1 MHYIKL
7 VLVRVRCCVLCD
19 GLASVPCLF
28 FQSGATMG
36 SQQFCLKWKS
46 HYSNLLSALDQLLFS
61 ESFTDVTL
69 ACEGF
74 SLKAHRAVLSACSP
88 FFQNLFAENQ
98 CQHPIVI
105 LKDFKFNELRAIV
118 DFMYHGEVNVS
129 REQLA
134 SLLKA
139 AEALQVK
146 GLTDLTSDTPELV
159 EQLPSLASSEVRASN
174 IVDSAST
181 TLPSKRPVKSPASS
195 KRKRVRPRHVT
206 PREQESQVSSN
217 EEAEEENS
225 SDGERSPKR
234 SSCPSEAVTLQ
245 RSTRR
250 SKGGSSSC
258 SVLESLLS
266 TKELGG
272 CDQKHRLRP
281 RHEAVEE
288 EEEEEEKDFETSRL
302 LEQALATKGEELSL
316 LATAK
321 LLESGA
327 GAKPEV
333 EGDASAVLATLAASG
348 ENSGSGSGSGQG
360 TPHSLFPARGG
371 RNSGWTEEQ
380 MQRALSAVFAE
391 GVPMTAAARRFGIP
405 KTTLLYRLQNS
416 LSRGSPK
423 T

>member
-1 MHYIKL
+1 
-7 VLVRVRCCVLCD
+7 
-19 GLASVPCLF
+19 
-28 FQSGATMG
+28 MG

-69 ACEGF
+69 ACEGL
-74 SLKAHRAVLSACSP
+74 SLKAHRAMLSACSP
-88 FFQNLFAENQ
+88 FFQTIFAENQ

-105 LKDFKFNELRAIV
+105 LKDFKFSELRAIV

-129 REQLA
+129 REQLS

-146 GLTDLTSDTPELV
+146 GLTDLTSDTSELA
-159 EQLPSLASSEVRASN
+159 EQLPSLTSSEVRASN
-174 IVDSAST
+174 VDSASVAS
-181 TLPSKRPVKSPASS
+181 PSKRPLKSPPSS
-195 KRKRVRPRHVT
+195 KRKRVRPRHVA
-206 PREQESQVSSN
+206 PREQESQLSSN
-217 EEAEEENS
+217 DEAEEENS
-225 SDGERSPKR
+225 SDGEPSPKCSTEAPGAQRTTR
-234 SSCPSEAVTLQ
+234 SS
-245 RSTRR
+245 
-250 SKGGSSSC
+250 KGNGSC

-266 TKELGG
+266 SKELSS
-272 CDQKHRLRP
+272 CDQRRRLHAP
-281 RHEAVEE
+281 VDFAED
-288 EEEEEEKDFETSRL
+288 EKDFETSRI
-302 LEQALATKGEELSL
+302 LEQALAKGDESNASIVDGNCHQMFPASSQLSL

-321 LLESGA
+321 MLESGS
-327 GAKPEV
+327 GVKPEA
-333 EGDASAVLATLAASG
+333 EGDTPTLLATLAASG
-348 ENSGSGSGSGQG
+348 ESSTPGSGSGQG
-360 TPHSLFPARGG
+360 ASHSLFPARGG

-416 LSRGSPK
+416 LTRRSPK

>member
-1 MHYIKL
+1 
-7 VLVRVRCCVLCD
+7 
-19 GLASVPCLF
+19 
-28 FQSGATMG
+28 MG

-74 SLKAHRAVLSACSP
+74 SLKAHKAVLSACSP

-321 LLESGA
+321 LLESGT

>member
-1 MHYIKL
+1 
-7 VLVRVRCCVLCD
+7 
-19 GLASVPCLF
+19 
-28 FQSGATMG
+28 MG

-74 SLKAHRAVLSACSP
+74 SLKAHKAVLSACSP

>member
-1 MHYIKL
+1 
-7 VLVRVRCCVLCD
+7 
-19 GLASVPCLF
+19 
-28 FQSGATMG
+28 MG

-74 SLKAHRAVLSACSP
+74 SLKAHKAVLSACSP

-129 REQLA
+129 REQLS

-159 EQLPSLASSEVRASN
+159 EQLPSLASSELRASN

-181 TLPSKRPVKSPASS
+181 TSTSKRPVKSPASS

-225 SDGERSPKR
+225 SDEERSPKR
-234 SSCPSEAVTLQ
+234 SSGPSEAVTLQ
-245 RSTRR
+245 RATRR
-250 SKGGSSSC
+250 NKGGSSC

-266 TKELGG
+266 TKEHGG

-281 RHEAVEE
+281 RLAE

-302 LEQALATKGEELSL
+302 LEQALATKGEESSAALLDGNCHQKLFPASSQLSL

-333 EGDASAVLATLAASG
+333 EGDASAVLANLAASG

-416 LSRGSPK
+416 LTRGSPK

>member
-1 MHYIKL
+1 
-7 VLVRVRCCVLCD
+7 
-19 GLASVPCLF
+19 
-28 FQSGATMG
+28 MG

-74 SLKAHRAVLSACSP
+74 SLKAHKAVLSACSP

-302 LEQALATKGEELSL
+302 LEQALATKGEESSAALLDGNCHQKLFPASSQLSL

-321 LLESGA
+321 LLESGT

>member
-1 MHYIKL
+1 MIGCISNIENLEVGHL
-7 VLVRVRCCVLCD
+7 VCKQTFTSRE
-19 GLASVPCLF
+19 
-28 FQSGATMG
+28 SGATMG

-74 SLKAHRAVLSACSP
+74 SLKAHKAVLSACSP

>member
-1 MHYIKL
+1 
-7 VLVRVRCCVLCD
+7 
-19 GLASVPCLF
+19 
-28 FQSGATMG
+28 MG

-61 ESFTDVTL
+61 ESLTDVTL

-74 SLKAHRAVLSACSP
+74 SLKAHKAMLSACSP
-88 FFQNLFAENQ
+88 FFQTLFAENSH
-98 CQHPIVI
+98 QHPIVI
-105 LKDFKFNELRAIV
+105 LKDFKFSELRAIV

-134 SLLKA
+134 SLLRA

-146 GLTDLTSDTPELV
+146 GLTDLTSDSSELA
-159 EQLPSLASSEVRASN
+159 EQLPSLTSSDVRASN
-174 IVDSAST
+174 VDSANVAS
-181 TLPSKRPVKSPASS
+181 PPKRPLKSPPSS

-217 EEAEEENS
+217 DEVEEDNS
-225 SDGERSPKR
+225 SDAEFLPKR
-234 SSCPSEAVTLQ
+234 TSEAVATQ
-245 RSTRR
+245 RTTRS
-250 SKGGSSSC
+250 SKGASSC
-258 SVLESLLS
+258 SVLETLLS
-266 TKELGG
+266 TKELSGN
-272 CDQKHRLRP
+272 CEQKHRLHAC
-281 RHEAVEE
+281 HETT
-288 EEEEEEKDFETSRL
+288 EEEKDFETSRL
-302 LEQALATKGEELSL
+302 LEQALAKGDESSSSAVDSNCHQKMFPASSQLSL

-321 LLESGA
+321 MLESGSE
-327 GAKPEV
+327 KPET
-333 EGDASAVLATLAASG
+333 EEDASALLATLAASG
-348 ENSGSGSGSGQG
+348 ESSNSGNSSGQG

-416 LSRGSPK
+416 LTRRSPK

>member
-1 MHYIKL
+1 
-7 VLVRVRCCVLCD
+7 
-19 GLASVPCLF
+19 
-28 FQSGATMG
+28 MG

-61 ESFTDVTL
+61 ESLTDVTL

-74 SLKAHRAVLSACSP
+74 SLKAHKAMLSACSP
-88 FFQNLFAENQ
+88 FFQTLFAENSH
-98 CQHPIVI
+98 QHPIVI
-105 LKDFKFNELRAIV
+105 LKDFKFSELRAIV

-129 REQLA
+129 REQLS
-134 SLLKA
+134 SLLRA

-146 GLTDLTSDTPELV
+146 GLTDLTSDTPELA
-159 EQLPSLASSEVRASN
+159 EQLPSLTSSDVRASN
-174 IVDSAST
+174 VDSATVAS
-181 TLPSKRPVKSPASS
+181 PSKRPLKSPPSS

-217 EEAEEENS
+217 DEAEEENS
-225 SDGERSPKR
+225 SDGEFLPKR
-234 SSCPSEAVTLQ
+234 TSEAVALQ
-245 RSTRR
+245 RTTRSSKST
-250 SKGGSSSC
+250 SSC
-258 SVLESLLS
+258 SVLETLLS
-266 TKELGG
+266 TKELSGN
-272 CDQKHRLRP
+272 CEQKHRLHTC
-281 RHEAVEE
+281 HETTEE
-288 EEEEEEKDFETSRL
+288 DKDFETSRL
-302 LEQALATKGEELSL
+302 LEQALAKGDESSSSAVDSNCHQKMFPASSQLSL

-321 LLESGA
+321 MLESGS
-327 GAKPEV
+327 GKPET
-333 EGDASAVLATLAASG
+333 EEDASALLATLAASG
-348 ENSGSGSGSGQG
+348 ESSNSGNSSGQG

-416 LSRGSPK
+416 LTRRSPK

>member
-1 MHYIKL
+1 
-7 VLVRVRCCVLCD
+7 
-19 GLASVPCLF
+19 
-28 FQSGATMG
+28 MG

-61 ESFTDVTL
+61 ESLTDVTL

-74 SLKAHRAVLSACSP
+74 SLKAHKAMLSACSP
-88 FFQNLFAENQ
+88 FFQTLFAENSH
-98 CQHPIVI
+98 QHPIVI
-105 LKDFKFNELRAIV
+105 LKDFKFSELRAIV

-129 REQLA
+129 REQLS
-134 SLLKA
+134 SLLRA

-146 GLTDLTSDTPELV
+146 GLTDLTSDSSELA
-159 EQLPSLASSEVRASN
+159 EQLPSLTSSDVRASN
-174 IVDSAST
+174 VDSANVAS
-181 TLPSKRPVKSPASS
+181 PPKRPLKSPPSS

-217 EEAEEENS
+217 DEVEEDNS
-225 SDGERSPKR
+225 SDAEFLPKR
-234 SSCPSEAVTLQ
+234 TSEAVATQ
-245 RSTRR
+245 RTTRS
-250 SKGGSSSC
+250 SKGASSC
-258 SVLESLLS
+258 SVLETLLS
-266 TKELGG
+266 TKELSGN
-272 CDQKHRLRP
+272 CEQKHRLHAC
-281 RHEAVEE
+281 HETT
-288 EEEEEEKDFETSRL
+288 EEEKDFETSRL
-302 LEQALATKGEELSL
+302 LEQALAKGDESSSSAVDSNCHQKMFPASSQLSL

-321 LLESGA
+321 MLESGSE
-327 GAKPEV
+327 KPET
-333 EGDASAVLATLAASG
+333 EEDASALLATLAASG
-348 ENSGSGSGSGQG
+348 ESSNSGNSSGQG

-416 LSRGSPK
+416 LTRRSPK

>member
-1 MHYIKL
+1 
-7 VLVRVRCCVLCD
+7 
-19 GLASVPCLF
+19 
-28 FQSGATMG
+28 MG

-74 SLKAHRAVLSACSP
+74 SLKAHKAMLSACSP
-88 FFQNLFAENQ
+88 FFQTLFAENSH
-98 CQHPIVI
+98 QHPIVI
-105 LKDFKFNELRAIV
+105 LKDFKFSELRAIV

-129 REQLA
+129 REQLS
-134 SLLKA
+134 SLLRA

-146 GLTDLTSDTPELV
+146 GLTDLTSDTPELA
-159 EQLPSLASSEVRASN
+159 EQLPSLTSSDVRASN
-174 IVDSAST
+174 VDSATVAS
-181 TLPSKRPVKSPASS
+181 PSKRPLKSPPSS

-217 EEAEEENS
+217 DEAEEENS
-225 SDGERSPKR
+225 SDGEFLPKR
-234 SSCPSEAVTLQ
+234 TSEAVALQ
-245 RSTRR
+245 RTTRSSKST
-250 SKGGSSSC
+250 SSC
-258 SVLESLLS
+258 SVLETLLS
-266 TKELGG
+266 TKELSGN
-272 CDQKHRLRP
+272 CEQKHRLHTC
-281 RHEAVEE
+281 HETTEE
-288 EEEEEEKDFETSRL
+288 DKDFETSRL
-302 LEQALATKGEELSL
+302 LEQALAKGDESSSSAVDSNCHQKMFPASSQLSL

-321 LLESGA
+321 MLESGS
-327 GAKPEV
+327 GKPET
-333 EGDASAVLATLAASG
+333 EEDASALLATLAASG
-348 ENSGSGSGSGQG
+348 ESSNSGNSSGQG

-416 LSRGSPK
+416 LTRRSPK

>member
-1 MHYIKL
+1 
-7 VLVRVRCCVLCD
+7 
-19 GLASVPCLF
+19 
-28 FQSGATMG
+28 MG

-74 SLKAHRAVLSACSP
+74 SLKAHKAMLSACSP
-88 FFQNLFAENQ
+88 FFQTLFAENSH
-98 CQHPIVI
+98 QHPIVI
-105 LKDFKFNELRAIV
+105 LKDFKFSELRAIV

-129 REQLA
+129 REQLS
-134 SLLKA
+134 SLLRA

-146 GLTDLTSDTPELV
+146 GLTDLTSDTPELA
-159 EQLPSLASSEVRASN
+159 EQLPSLTSSDVRASN
-174 IVDSAST
+174 VDSATVAS
-181 TLPSKRPVKSPASS
+181 PSKRPLKSPPSS

-217 EEAEEENS
+217 DEAEENS
-225 SDGERSPKR
+225 SDGEFLPKR
-234 SSCPSEAVTLQ
+234 TSEAVALQ
-245 RSTRR
+245 RTTRSSKST
-250 SKGGSSSC
+250 SSC
-258 SVLESLLS
+258 SVLETLLS
-266 TKELGG
+266 TKELSGN
-272 CDQKHRLRP
+272 CEQKHRLHTC
-281 RHEAVEE
+281 HETTEE
-288 EEEEEEKDFETSRL
+288 DKDFETSRL
-302 LEQALATKGEELSL
+302 LEQALAKGDESSSSAVDSNCHQKMFPASSQLSL

-321 LLESGA
+321 MLESGS
-327 GAKPEV
+327 GKPET
-333 EGDASAVLATLAASG
+333 EEDASALLATLAASG
-348 ENSGSGSGSGQG
+348 ESSNSGNSSGQG

-416 LSRGSPK
+416 LTRRSPK

>member
-1 MHYIKL
+1 
-7 VLVRVRCCVLCD
+7 
-19 GLASVPCLF
+19 
-28 FQSGATMG
+28 MG

-61 ESFTDVTL
+61 ESLTDVTL

-74 SLKAHRAVLSACSP
+74 SLKAHKAMLSACSP
-88 FFQNLFAENQ
+88 FFQTLFAENSH
-98 CQHPIVI
+98 QHPIVI
-105 LKDFKFNELRAIV
+105 LKDFKFSELRAIV

-129 REQLA
+129 REQLS
-134 SLLKA
+134 SLLRA

-146 GLTDLTSDTPELV
+146 GLTDLTSDTPELA
-159 EQLPSLASSEVRASN
+159 EQLPSLTSSDVRASN
-174 IVDSAST
+174 VDSATVPS
-181 TLPSKRPVKSPASS
+181 PSKRPLKSPPSS

-217 EEAEEENS
+217 DEAEEENS
-225 SDGERSPKR
+225 SDGEFLPKR
-234 SSCPSEAVTLQ
+234 TSEAVALQ
-245 RSTRR
+245 RTTRSSKST
-250 SKGGSSSC
+250 SSC
-258 SVLESLLS
+258 SVLETLLS
-266 TKELGG
+266 TKELSGN
-272 CDQKHRLRP
+272 CEQKHRLHTC
-281 RHEAVEE
+281 HETTEE
-288 EEEEEEKDFETSRL
+288 DKDFETSRL
-302 LEQALATKGEELSL
+302 LEQALAKGDESSSSAVDSNCHQKMFPASSQLSL

-321 LLESGA
+321 MLESGS
-327 GAKPEV
+327 GKPET
-333 EGDASAVLATLAASG
+333 EEDASALLATLAASG
-348 ENSGSGSGSGQG
+348 ESSNSGNSSGQG

-416 LSRGSPK
+416 LTRRSPK

>member
-1 MHYIKL
+1 
-7 VLVRVRCCVLCD
+7 
-19 GLASVPCLF
+19 
-28 FQSGATMG
+28 MG

-61 ESFTDVTL
+61 ESLTDVTL

-74 SLKAHRAVLSACSP
+74 SLKAHKAMLSACSP
-88 FFQNLFAENQ
+88 FFQTLFAENSH
-98 CQHPIVI
+98 QHPIVI
-105 LKDFKFNELRAIV
+105 LKDFKFSELRAIV

-129 REQLA
+129 REQLS
-134 SLLKA
+134 SLLRA

-146 GLTDLTSDTPELV
+146 GLTDLTSDSSELA
-159 EQLPSLASSEVRASN
+159 EQLPSLTSSEVRASN
-174 IVDSAST
+174 VDSANVAS
-181 TLPSKRPVKSPASS
+181 PPKRPLKSPPSS

-217 EEAEEENS
+217 DEVEEDNS
-225 SDGERSPKR
+225 SDAEFLPKR
-234 SSCPSEAVTLQ
+234 TSEAVATQ
-245 RSTRR
+245 RTTRS
-250 SKGGSSSC
+250 SKGASSC
-258 SVLESLLS
+258 SVLETLLS
-266 TKELGG
+266 TKEMSGN
-272 CDQKHRLRP
+272 CEQKHRL
-281 RHEAVEE
+281 HACQETT
-288 EEEEEEKDFETSRL
+288 EEEKDFETSRL
-302 LEQALATKGEELSL
+302 LEQALAKGDESSSSAVDSNCHQKMFPASSQLSL

-321 LLESGA
+321 MLESGSE
-327 GAKPEV
+327 KPET
-333 EGDASAVLATLAASG
+333 EEDASALLATLAASG
-348 ENSGSGSGSGQG
+348 ESSNSGNSSGQG

-416 LSRGSPK
+416 LTRRSPK

>member
-1 MHYIKL
+1 
-7 VLVRVRCCVLCD
+7 
-19 GLASVPCLF
+19 
-28 FQSGATMG
+28 MG

-61 ESFTDVTL
+61 ESLTDVTL

-74 SLKAHRAVLSACSP
+74 SLKAHKAMLSACSP
-88 FFQNLFAENQ
+88 FFQTLFAENSH
-98 CQHPIVI
+98 QHPIVI
-105 LKDFKFNELRAIV
+105 LKDFKFSELRAIV

-129 REQLA
+129 REQLS
-134 SLLKA
+134 SLLRA

-146 GLTDLTSDTPELV
+146 GLTDLTSDSSELA
-159 EQLPSLASSEVRASN
+159 EQLPSLTSSDVRASN
-174 IVDSAST
+174 VDSANVAS
-181 TLPSKRPVKSPASS
+181 PPKRPLKSPPSS

-217 EEAEEENS
+217 DDVEEDNS
-225 SDGERSPKR
+225 SDAEFLPKR
-234 SSCPSEAVTLQ
+234 TSEAVATQ
-245 RSTRR
+245 RTTRS
-250 SKGGSSSC
+250 SKGASSC
-258 SVLESLLS
+258 SVLETLLS
-266 TKELGG
+266 TKELSGN
-272 CDQKHRLRP
+272 CEQKHRLHAC
-281 RHEAVEE
+281 HETT
-288 EEEEEEKDFETSRL
+288 EEEKDFETSRL
-302 LEQALATKGEELSL
+302 LEQALAKGDESSSSAVDSNCHQKMFPASSQLSL

-321 LLESGA
+321 MLESGSE
-327 GAKPEV
+327 KPET
-333 EGDASAVLATLAASG
+333 EEDASALLATLAASG
-348 ENSGSGSGSGQG
+348 ESSNSGNSSGQG

-416 LSRGSPK
+416 LTRRSPK

>member
-1 MHYIKL
+1 
-7 VLVRVRCCVLCD
+7 
-19 GLASVPCLF
+19 
-28 FQSGATMG
+28 MG

-61 ESFTDVTL
+61 ESLTDVTL

-74 SLKAHRAVLSACSP
+74 SLKAHKAMLSACSP
-88 FFQNLFAENQ
+88 FFQTLFAENSH
-98 CQHPIVI
+98 QHPIVI
-105 LKDFKFNELRAIV
+105 LKDFKFSELRAIV

-129 REQLA
+129 REQLS
-134 SLLKA
+134 SLLRA

-146 GLTDLTSDTPELV
+146 GLTDLTSDTPELA
-159 EQLPSLASSEVRASN
+159 EQLPSLTSSDVRASN
-174 IVDSAST
+174 VDSATVAS
-181 TLPSKRPVKSPASS
+181 PSKRPLKSPPSS

-217 EEAEEENS
+217 DEAEEENS
-225 SDGERSPKR
+225 SDGEFLPKR
-234 SSCPSEAVTLQ
+234 ASEAVALQ
-245 RSTRR
+245 RTTRSSKST
-250 SKGGSSSC
+250 SSC
-258 SVLESLLS
+258 SVLETLLS
-266 TKELGG
+266 TKELSGN
-272 CDQKHRLRP
+272 CEQKHRLHTC
-281 RHEAVEE
+281 HETTEE
-288 EEEEEEKDFETSRL
+288 DKDFETSRL
-302 LEQALATKGEELSL
+302 LEQALAKGDESSSSAVDSNCHQKMFPASSQLSL

-321 LLESGA
+321 MLESGS
-327 GAKPEV
+327 GKPET
-333 EGDASAVLATLAASG
+333 EEDASALLATLAASG
-348 ENSGSGSGSGQG
+348 ESSNSGNSSGQG

-416 LSRGSPK
+416 LTRRSPK